1 MEGLVRRRSTAPLQ
15 PLPAEAADPQR
26 QELIRD
32 HLHWRGRLSQH
43 GPSGSVCLG
52 SARIDN
58 RRELLE
64 QLELNVEAWG
74 AESPREPAC
83 DDTHLIH
90 RAWLRWGEACCER
103 IYGDWAFALW
113 NEQERSCFLA
123 RDHFGITSL
132 YYVLTDTLLAFATEQ
147 ALLIDLL
154 LLPYEIDELYV
165 AQVLVSWPA
174 YHGGQSVRRGLHRL
188 APAHRLTV
196 TRERHRLKQYWH
208 LERTPPLRLRDRRD
222 YVAGF
227 LEVFDE
233 AVRCRLRRDRGG
245 LVGSTLSGGL
255 DSGSI
260 SATASRMLAASGE
273 ELRAFTSVPIADT
286 TPFTGDRF
294 GDEWPFAAATAATA
308 GIRHHRPVDAADLS
322 PMAAIQALLAIHRE
336 PSHAAGNA
344 FWMLT
349 LNRLAREAGC
359 SVLLIGQSGN
369 GGLSWA
375 GSPWSQPLGYQW
387 QRLGGR
393 QWLRQRALRSAPAS
407 LARHWRRW
415 RLREFCFDGS
425 ALAPEAAERLQLKE
439 RMLADPELLPARE
452 ALQERRWLMPGR
464 SFVGALHAQMARAAG
479 LEIRDPS
486 ADARLLAYTWSVPD
500 AVFIDPETGEDRWL
514 IRTAMQ
520 GRLPDR
526 VRCERRLGIQA
537 GDLVVRLRRDAAA
550 VEACLTAV
558 ESSERARSLV
568 DGAKIRDSWRNVL
581 ASNIIETQR
590 FAGSI
595 IGRGLMA
602 GLFLLESGQA
612 PLADPST
619 PHSWQRFDQ

>member
-1 MEGLVRRRSTAPLQ
+1 MAGLVGRRSTDR
-15 PLPAEAADPQR
+15 LPALPPEAEDPQR

-43 GPSGSVCLG
+43 GPSGSLCLG

-74 AESPREPAC
+74 AETPREPAC

-103 IYGDWAFALW
+103 ILGDWAFAIW
-113 NEQERSCFLA
+113 NEREHSLFLA

-147 ALLIDLL
+147 SLLIDLQ
-154 LLPYEIDELYV
+154 LLPHGIDELYV
-165 AQVLVSWPA
+165 AQVLVAWQA
-174 YHGGQSVRRGLHRL
+174 YHGGRSVRRGLHRL
-188 APAHRLTV
+188 PPAHRLTV
-196 TRERHRLKQYWH
+196 SRERHRLEQYWH
-208 LERTPPLRLRDRRD
+208 LEHTPPLRLRDRRD

-260 SATASRMLAASGE
+260 SATAARMLAASGE

-286 TPFTGDRF
+286 SPFTGRNF

-308 GIRHHRPVDAADLS
+308 GIRHHLSVDAADLA
-322 PMAAIQALLAIHRE
+322 PMAAIRALLAIHHE

-344 FWMLT
+344 FWMLS

-369 GGLSWA
+369 AGLSWA

-387 QRLGGR
+387 QRLGAR
-393 QWLRQRALRSAPAS
+393 EWLRQRALRSAPAS
-407 LARHWRRW
+407 LVRQWRRW
-415 RLREFCFDGS
+415 RLRTFCFDGS
-425 ALAPEAAERLQLKE
+425 ALAPAAAERLQLKE
-439 RMLADPELLPARE
+439 RMLADPDRLPARN
-452 ALQERRWLMPGR
+452 ALQERLWMMPGR

-500 AVFIDPETGEDRWL
+500 AVFIDPETDEDRWL

-526 VRCERRLGIQA
+526 VRCQRRRGLQA
-537 GDLVVRLRRDAAA
+537 GDLAVRLRRDATAVEAGLAA
-550 VEACLTAV
+550 VERSDQA
-558 ESSERARSLV
+558 RALV
-568 DGAKIRDSWRNVL
+568 DAGKVRDCWQTV
-581 ASNIIETQR
+581 QR
-590 FAGSI
+590 CDGVSSLRGSGSI
-595 IGRGLMA
+595 ILRGLMA
-602 GLFLLESGQA
+602 GLFLS
-612 PLADPST
+612 
-619 PHSWQRFDQ
+619 

>member
-1 MEGLVRRRSTAPLQ
+1 MAGLVRRRSTAPL
-15 PLPAEAADPQR
+15 PALPPEAEDQQR
-26 QELIRD
+26 QELILD

-43 GPSGSVCLG
+43 GSSGSLCLG

-74 AESPREPAC
+74 AETPREPAC

-103 IYGDWAFALW
+103 MYGDWAFAIW
-113 NEQERSCFLA
+113 NERERSLFLA

-132 YYVLTDTLLAFATEQ
+132 YYVLTDTLLAFATDQ
-147 ALLIDLL
+147 SVLIDLQ

-165 AQVLVSWPA
+165 AQVLVAWQA
-174 YHGGQSVRRGLHRL
+174 YHGGQTVRHGLHRL
-188 APAHRLTV
+188 PPSHRLTV
-196 TRERHRLKQYWH
+196 TRERDRLEQYWH
-208 LERTPPLRLRDRRD
+208 LERLPPLKLRDRRD

-260 SATASRMLAASGE
+260 SATAARMLAESGE

-286 TPFTGDRF
+286 TPFSGDSF
-294 GDEWPFAAATAATA
+294 GDEWPFAAATAAAA
-308 GIRHHRPVDAADLS
+308 GIRHHQPVPAADQS
-322 PMAAIQALLAIHRE
+322 PVAAIQALLAIHRE

-369 GGLSWA
+369 AGLSWA
-375 GSPWSQPLGYQW
+375 GSLWSQPLAYQW
-387 QRLGGR
+387 QRLGAR
-393 QWLRQRALRSAPAS
+393 EWLRQRTLRSAPA
-407 LARHWRRW
+407 AVVRHWRRW
-415 RLREFCFDGS
+415 RLREFSFDGS
-425 ALAPEAAERLQLKE
+425 ALAPAAAERLQLKQ
-439 RMLADPELLPARE
+439 RMLADSDLLPARE
-452 ALQERRWLMPGR
+452 ALQERSWLMPDR
-464 SFVGALHAQMARAAG
+464 SCVGALHAQMARAAG

-500 AVFIDPETGEDRWL
+500 AVFIDPENGEDRWL
-514 IRTAMQ
+514 IRAAME
-520 GRLPDR
+520 GRVPDQ
-526 VRCERRLGIQA
+526 VRRQRRLGLQGA
-537 GDLVVRLRRDAAA
+537 DLAVRLRRDAAE
-550 VEACLTAV
+550 VETCLSSM
-558 ESSERARSLV
+558 ESSNSARSLV
-568 DGAKIRDSWRNVL
+568 DTAKMRESWYRILHYDDPV
-581 ASNIIETQR
+581 SR
-590 FAGSI
+590 MRAGSI
-595 IGRGLMA
+595 VCRGLMA
-602 GLFLLESGQA
+602 GMFLLVPG
-612 PLADPST
+612 
-619 PHSWQRFDQ
+619 

>member
-1 MEGLVRRRSTAPLQ
+1 MVPMAGLIRRRSTAPLP
-15 PLPAEAADPQR
+15 PLPPDGGGAEQ
-26 QELIRD
+26 QELIRPR
-32 HLHWRGRLSQH
+32 LCWRGQLSHHQ
-43 GPSGSVCLG
+43 PSGTVCLA

-64 QLELNVEAWG
+64 QLELSVEAWG
-74 AESPREPAC
+74 PGTPRQAAC

-103 IYGDWAFALW
+103 ILGDWAFAIW
-113 NEQERSCFLA
+113 DERERSLLLA

-147 ALLIDLL
+147 SVLIDLQ

-165 AQVLVSWPA
+165 AQVLVAWQG
-174 YHGGQSVRRGLHRL
+174 YHGGQTVRRGLHRL
-188 APAHRLTV
+188 PPAHRLTV
-196 TRERHRLKQYWH
+196 TRERHRLEQYWH

-260 SATASRMLAASGE
+260 SATAGRMLAASGE

-286 TPFTGDRF
+286 TPFTGERF
-294 GDEWPFAAATAATA
+294 GDEWPFAAATAAAA
-308 GIRHHRPVDAADLS
+308 GIRHHEPVEAAELA
-322 PMAAIQALLAIHRE
+322 PMAAIQALLEIHRE

-344 FWMLT
+344 FWMLS
-349 LNRLAREAGC
+349 LNRLARQAGC

-369 GGLSWA
+369 AGLSWA

-387 QRLGGR
+387 QRLGPR
-393 QWLRQRALRSAPAS
+393 EWLRQGALRSAPAA
-407 LARHWRRW
+407 LVQRWRRW

-425 ALAPEAAERLQLKE
+425 ALAPAAAERLQLKE
-439 RMLADPELLPARE
+439 RMLADPDLFPARD
-452 ALQERRWLMPGR
+452 ALQERSWLMPGR
-464 SFVGALHAQMARAAG
+464 SFVGALHAQMGRAAG

-500 AVFIDPETGEDRWL
+500 QVFIDPDSGEDRWL
-514 IRTAMQ
+514 IRAAMQ

-526 VRCERRLGIQA
+526 VRCQRRRGLQA
-537 GDLVVRLRRDAAA
+537 GDLAVRLRHDAAA
-550 VEACLTAV
+550 VEACLA
-558 ESSERARSLV
+558 ELERSDQARALV
-568 DGAKIRDSWRNVL
+568 DVGKVRECWQKVQQSDDVPSLRG
-581 ASNIIETQR
+581 S
-590 FAGSI
+590 GSI
-595 IGRGLMA
+595 ILRGLMVV
-602 GLFLLESGQA
+602 LFIQSFGQA
-612 PLADPST
+612 RLMS
-619 PHSWQRFDQ
+619 

>member
-1 MEGLVRRRSTAPLQ
+1 MLPMAGLVRRRSSV
-15 PLPAEAADPQR
+15 PLPPLPPEKGVSEQR
-26 QELIRD
+26 ELIREN
-32 HLHWRGRLSQH
+32 LHWRGRVSEH
-43 GPSGSVCLG
+43 GPSGSLCLG

-58 RRELLE
+58 RRQLLE

-74 AESPREPAC
+74 ADTPREAAC

-103 IYGDWAFALW
+103 ILGDWAFAVW
-113 NEQERSCFLA
+113 NERERSLFLA

-147 ALLIDLL
+147 SVLIDLQ
-154 LLPYEIDELYV
+154 LLPHEIDELYV

-188 APAHRLTV
+188 PPAHRLTV
-196 TRERHRLKQYWH
+196 SAERDRLDQYWH

-227 LEVFDE
+227 LEVFDQ

-260 SATASRMLAASGE
+260 SATAARMLAESGE

-286 TPFTGDRF
+286 TPFTGNRF

-308 GIRHHRPVDAADLS
+308 GIRHHQPVDAAELA
-322 PMAAIQALLAIHRE
+322 PMAAIEALLAIHQE

-369 GGLSWA
+369 AGMSWA

-387 QRLGGR
+387 QRLGAR
-393 QWLRQRALRSAPAS
+393 EWLRQRALRSAPDS
-407 LARHWRRW
+407 VVRQWRRW
-415 RLREFCFDGS
+415 RLRQFSFDGS
-425 ALAPEAAERLQLKE
+425 ALAPEAAKRLQLKE
-439 RMLADPELLPARE
+439 RMRADPELLPARG
-452 ALQERRWLMPGR
+452 ALEERRWLMPGR
-464 SFVGALHAQMARAAG
+464 SCVGALHAQMARTAG

-486 ADARLLAYTWSVPD
+486 ADARLLAFTWSVPD
-500 AVFIDPETGEDRWL
+500 GVFIDPESGEDRWL

-526 VRCERRLGIQA
+526 VRCQRSLGIQA
-537 GDLVVRLRRDAAA
+537 GDLVVRLRRDADA
-550 VEACLTAV
+550 VEACLATV
-558 ESSERARSLV
+558 ESSLLARTLV
-568 DGAKIRDSWRNVL
+568 DCSKVRECWQRALQSDNGGALIH
-581 ASNIIETQR
+581 
-590 FAGSI
+590 SI
-595 IGRGLMA
+595 SVVTRGLMA
-602 GLFLLESGQA
+602 GLFLSH
-612 PLADPST
+612 PSY
-619 PHSWQRFDQ
+619 PC